1 MKTPSSRLSLAALN
15 RMNREAFARALG
27 GVFEHSPW
35 VAEQAWRRAPF
46 ASVAALHAAM
56 ADAVRAA
63 SIQRQLAL
71 IRAHP
76 DLAGK
81 AARAGRMTA
90 PSIAEQS
97 SVGLDRLSDAEYARL
112 NRLNAAYRARFGF
125 PFIIAV
131 RQHTKDSLL
140 EAFAARLANS
150 RAGEIETAIAEIFK
164 IARMRL
170 DALVVADQPTADDV
184 EG

>member
-1 MKTPSSRLSLAALN
+1 MKTPRARHSLSTLN
-15 RMNREAFARALG
+15 RMNREAFERALG

-35 VAEQAWRRAPF
+35 VAAQAWRRAPF

-56 ADAVRAA
+56 AAAVRAA

-81 AARAGRMTA
+81 EARARRMTA
-90 PSIAEQS
+90 HSIAEQS
-97 SVGLDRLSDAEYARL
+97 SAGLNRLSDAEYARL
-112 NRLNAAYRARFGF
+112 NQLNGAYRARFGF

-131 RQHTKDSLL
+131 RRHNKDSLL

-150 RAGEIETAIAEIFK
+150 RAREIETALSEIFE

-170 DALVVADQPTADDV
+170 DDLVIADQAAAENL

>member
-1 MKTPSSRLSLAALN
+1 MKTPQARLSLSALN
-15 RMNREAFARALG
+15 RMNREAFERALG

-35 VAEQAWRRAPF
+35 VAAQAWRRAPF

-56 ADAVRAA
+56 ATAVRAA

-81 AARAGRMTA
+81 AARAGKMTA
-90 PSIAEQS
+90 HSMAEQS
-97 SVGLDRLSDAEYARL
+97 RAGLDRLNDAEYARF
-112 NRLNAAYRARFGF
+112 NQLNAAYRARFGF
-125 PFIIAV
+125 PFVIAV
-131 RQHTKDSLL
+131 RRHTKESLL
-140 EAFAARLANS
+140 EAFATRLANS
-150 RAGEIETAIAEIFK
+150 RAGEIEAALSEIFK
-164 IARMRL
+164 IAEMRL
-170 DALVVADQPTADDV
+170 DALVAADERANDV

>member
-1 MKTPSSRLSLAALN
+1 MKAPSSRLSLTALN
-15 RMNREAFARALG
+15 RMNREAFARALR

-46 ASVAALHAAM
+46 ASVAALHGGMAA
-56 ADAVRAA
+56 AVRAA
-63 SIQRQLAL
+63 SMQRQLAL

-81 AARAGRMTA
+81 AARAGRMTTH
-90 PSIAEQS
+90 SIAEQS
-97 SVGLDRLSDAEYARL
+97 SAGLDRLSDEEYARL
-112 NRLNAAYRARFGF
+112 NQLNAAYRARFGF
-125 PFIIAV
+125 PFIVAV

-150 RAGEIETAIAEIFK
+150 RSREIEAALLEIFE

-170 DALVVADQPTADDV
+170 DALVVADQPTDDDV